1 MSKPP
6 STKQLGYLKGLGY
19 RLTPPE
25 SSREASLLIDWLK
38 EGRPPKEAET
48 QLKKHRRAEERKEAA
63 YLRRAIA
70 DERRELRELRKDNR
84 DFDLKIIGFVFGSF
98 SPDEHEESEA
108 IYEGTFLPLEVAEQH
123 PELMLVSLPRD
134 TVTSNETLPDKV
146 VVAPGVIQERP
157 PAKRDPG
164 CAIALLLIGL
174 TIVLV
179 IIMRA

>member
-25 SSREASLLIDWLK
+25 SSSEASLLIDWLK
-38 EGRPPKEAET
+38 EGRTPKEAET

-123 PELMLVSLPRD
+123 PELRVYPETRLGIKPSFGD
-134 TVTSNETLPDKV
+134 TLCFLEQRSALW
-146 VVAPGVIQERP
+146 
-157 PAKRDPG
+157 PANLGKLTR
-164 CAIALLLIGL
+164 AI
-174 TIVLV
+174 
-179 IIMRA
+179 